1 MGRMAKE
8 ADMVGERVKA
18 LRESRAWTQAHLA
31 EAAELSLRT
40 VQRLERTHAASAE
53 TLLAVAAAFAIDV
66 ATLSEPVP
74 AAAPGWLF
82 RAPRPGRA
90 ALAGL
95 LLALPAMAFVAVNLL
110 KYGAGVAA
118 PYDIA
123 ANAGTAL
130 GLGPAF
136 DALSPPILMGGP
148 VAAALI
154 ALLALVRPQGE
165 VRGGAVTLTG
175 VELRFHPAAAAIL
188 VAAAATVAI
197 LLAYLAG
204 ETLTHLARSAG

>member
-1 MGRMAKE
+1 MAKE
-8 ADMVGERVKA
+8 ADMVGERVRA

-53 TLLAVAAAFAIDV
+53 TLLAIAAAFGVDV
-66 ATLSEPVP
+66 TTLSEPV
-74 AAAPGWLF
+74 AVARPGWLF

-90 ALAGL
+90 AAAGL

-110 KYGAGVAA
+110 KYGAGVAG
-118 PYDIA
+118 PYDFA
-123 ANAGTAL
+123 AGAGTAL
-130 GLGPAF
+130 RLEGAF
-136 DALSPPILMGGP
+136 ETLSPLILMGGP

-175 VELRFHPAAAAIL
+175 IELRFHPAAAAIL
-188 VAAAATVAI
+188 LAAAATFTI

-204 ETLTHLARSAG
+204 ESLTHLARTAA